1 MPRFCHS
8 LTAGLLL
15 AFAAG
20 LLASDAAELQP
31 LRPGTELFV
40 DDIGIET
47 KANVVRRIH
56 PAAKLDRPVLRGEN
70 GASARIYGT
79 VQRDPDSGLFR
90 MWYGRSYATSRDG
103 LNWEKPVFDFYPV
116 RGQPTN
122 IVLPKGGGGVLFDA
136 AEPDPARRYKAL
148 LAEPI
153 QVGGLSAYYSA
164 DGLHWNRYGSDRV
177 TNDGSEIAMVMRDP
191 ATREYLGYIRPYP
204 PKHFPQDN
212 TQKRLGAV
220 ITSTDFVHWTKM
232 NVVLEPDAVDD
243 VWVSKP
249 DQRTEF
255 YSMKGFAYGG
265 GYLGI
270 VPVFRI
276 EQIVDKTSPTQSRYD
291 GPMEGQLITSRDGRT
306 WSRMEDRSLVLP
318 GGAQT
323 KTAFDRSI
331 MDVASAPL
339 VVGDELWLYY
349 TGINTTHGAPAPPKE
364 ITIGLAKWRLDGW
377 VSLEAGGE
385 LGTVETTLREPLA
398 SGNHLE
404 INARVMPRPGRGEPG
419 GSVAVEVLDE
429 KGDVLPGYH
438 RDACIA
444 LRGDA
449 VHYNVR
455 WKNQRTLP
463 SGIPF
468 RLRFVFQQ
476 ASLFSFTLMEKKGH
490 PSAE

>member
-1 MPRFCHS
+1 MKRFS
-8 LTAGLLL
+8 RNLAAGLLL
-15 AFAAG
+15 VYAAAAFA
-20 LLASDAAELQP
+20 LDATELQP

-40 DDIGIET
+40 DDFGIEK
-47 KANVVRRIH
+47 KANVARKIH
-56 PAAKLDRPVLRGEN
+56 PAAKLAQPVLKGEN
-70 GASARIYGT
+70 GTSARIYGT
-79 VQRDPDSGLFR
+79 VLRDPDSGLFR

-103 LNWEKPVFDFYPV
+103 LIWDKPSFDFYPV

-136 AEPDPARRYKAL
+136 AEPDPAKRYKAL

-164 DGLHWNRYGSDRV
+164 DGVHWNRYGGDRV

-191 ATREYLGYIRPYP
+191 TTCEYIGYIRPYP

-220 ITSTDFVHWTKM
+220 ITSTDFVHWSKM
-232 NVVLEPDAVDD
+232 NVVLEPDAIDD
-243 VWVSKP
+243 AWVSKH

-255 YSMKGFAYGG
+255 YSMNGFAYGG

-276 EQIVDKTSPTQSRYD
+276 EQIVEKKSPTQSRYD

-306 WSRMEDRSLVLP
+306 WSRMENRSPVLP
-318 GGAQT
+318 GGSHT
-323 KTAFDRSI
+323 KTEFDRSI

-349 TGINTTHGAPAPPKE
+349 TAINATHGAPAPPKE
-364 ITIGLAKWRLDGW
+364 ITIGLAKWRLDGF
-377 VSLEAGGE
+377 VSLDAGGE

-398 SGNHLE
+398 SEVHLE
-404 INARVMPRPGRGEPG
+404 INATVTPRPGRREPG
-419 GSVAVEVLDE
+419 GSVTVEVLDPE
-429 KGDVLPGYH
+429 GRVLPGYH
-438 RDACIA
+438 RDDCMA

-449 VHYNVR
+449 VHHPVE
-455 WKNQRTLP
+455 WKDQRTLP

-476 ASLFSFTLMEKKGH
+476 ASLFSYTLTE
-490 PSAE
+490 